1 MKFAEIAVFAED
13 DIKAPLKDLMMA
25 NRYNAAAHIF
35 DQWCPVMKVRLGEL
49 LVDAE
54 IVSSA
59 DLTEAIQV
67 SRRLGVPIGRVLLSS
82 GILSQ
87 ALLEAA
93 LEAQPLVNDGTLERS
108 RITAALKEFH
118 KSGKPIGAFLDIE
131 LNQKSKEMSEDRL
144 GELLLD
150 SDIVTQE
157 QIDKALQTSFDAGV
171 PLGSALMLQGV
182 LSPSIFPSIIR
193 IQKAIKEGSVSRDEG
208 IHEIKSTFMHWVKA
222 DVSLRRE
229 MFDEEGQ
236 PQLLGPHDSGGDEDD
251 ENYVPP
257 PASKVR
263 KSKSARLSEASLQ
276 QILKK
281 AKENE
286 PKQEADEQLEPVA
299 GNQDDSLGP
308 PPTLVELLK
317 EAGLFTQSD
326 IQRAYKRVLDDP
338 LESCKLLLCLG
349 IADEATLKTA
359 LRCHSLREQ
368 GKITDSDAIFVIKA
382 SQQQDFED
390 QLDANNNRKLQRY
403 VDPRWRKA
411 TFTRMLGGI
420 AVGACVAG
428 LSLFNKGKK

>member
-1 MKFAEIAVFAED
+1 
-13 DIKAPLKDLMMA
+13 
-25 NRYNAAAHIF
+25 
-35 DQWCPVMKVRLGEL
+35 MKVRLGEL
-49 LVDAE
+49 LVDAG

-93 LEAQPLVNDGTLERS
+93 LEAQPLVNDGTLERA
-108 RITAALKEFH
+108 RISDALKEFH
-118 KSGKPIGAFLDIE
+118 KTGKPIGAFLDIE
-131 LNQKSKEMSEDRL
+131 LEHKSKGSAEDRL
-144 GELLLD
+144 GELLMD

-193 IQKAIKEGSVSRDEG
+193 IQKAIKDGSVSREEG
-208 IHEIKSTFMHWVKA
+208 IQDIKSTFLHWVKA
-222 DVSLRRE
+222 DVSLSRE

-236 PQLLGPHDSGGDEDD
+236 PELLGPHDSGADD

-263 KSKSARLSEASLQ
+263 AKSARLSDASLEK
-276 QILKK
+276 ILKK

-286 PKQEADEQLEPVA
+286 VRQKADDDRLESL
-299 GNQDDSLGP
+299 NEKDDSLGP
-308 PPTLVELLK
+308 PPKLVELLK
-317 EAGLFTQSD
+317 EAGLFTQAD
-326 IQRAYKRVLDDP
+326 IQRAYQRVLDDP

-349 IADEATLKTA
+349 IVDESTLKTA
-359 LRCHSLREQ
+359 LRCHSLRQQ
-368 GKITDSDAIFVIKA
+368 GKISDSDAVFVIKA

-390 QLDANNNRKLQRY
+390 QLDANNDRKLQRY

-428 LSLFNKGKK
+428 LSLFGKGKK

>member
-1 MKFAEIAVFAED
+1 MKFAEIAVLAED
-13 DIKAPLKDLMMA
+13 DIKAALKDLMMA

-93 LEAQPLVNDGTLERS
+93 LEAQPLVNDGTLEKS

-131 LNQKSKEMSEDRL
+131 ISQKNKEMSEDRL

-193 IQKAIKEGSVSRDEG
+193 IQKAIKDGSVSRDEG

-236 PQLLGPHDSGGDEDD
+236 PQLLGPHDSGNEGD

-257 PASKVR
+257 PAGKVR
-263 KSKSARLSEASLQ
+263 NNARLSEASIER
-276 QILKK
+276 ILKK

-286 PKQEADEQLEPVA
+286 SRQEADEQLEPIA

-308 PPTLVELLK
+308 PPKLVELLK
-317 EAGLFTQSD
+317 EAGLFTQAD
-326 IQRAYKRVLDDP
+326 IQRAYQRVLDDP
-338 LESCKLLLCLG
+338 LASCKLLLCLG

-359 LRCHSLREQ
+359 LRCHSLRQQ
-368 GKITDSDAIFVIKA
+368 GKISDSDAIFVIKA
-382 SQQQDFED
+382 SQQQDFEE
-390 QLDANNNRKLQRY
+390 QLDANNDKKLQRY

>member
-1 MKFAEIAVFAED
+1 
-13 DIKAPLKDLMMA
+13 
-25 NRYNAAAHIF
+25 
-35 DQWCPVMKVRLGEL
+35 MKVRLGEL
-49 LVDAE
+49 LVDAD

-93 LEAQPLVNDGTLERS
+93 LEAQPLVNEGKLEKA
-108 RITAALKEFH
+108 RITEALKEFH
-118 KSGKPIGAFLDIE
+118 RSGKPIGAFLDIE
-131 LNQKSKEMSEDRL
+131 LSHKHKDSSEDRL
-144 GELLLD
+144 GDLLLD

-193 IQKAIKEGSVSRDEG
+193 IQKAIKDGSLTREEG
-208 IHEIKSTFMHWVKA
+208 IHEIKSTFVHWVKA

-229 MFDEEGQ
+229 MFDEAGQ
-236 PQLLGPHDSGGDEDD
+236 PELLGPHDSGGDD
-251 ENYVPP
+251 ESYVAP

-263 KSKSARLSEASLQ
+263 KDKSVQLSDASLER
-276 QILKK
+276 ILKK
-281 AKENE
+281 SRADEV
-286 PKQEADEQLEPVA
+286 KQEADEQLEGGGGP
-299 GNQDDSLGP
+299 DDSLGP
-308 PPTLVELLK
+308 PPKLVELLK
-317 EAGLFTQSD
+317 EAGLFTQAD
-326 IQRAYKRVLDDP
+326 IQRAYQRVLDDP
-338 LESCKLLLCLG
+338 IESCKLLLCLG

-368 GKITDSDAIFVIKA
+368 GKISDADAVFVIKA
-382 SQQQDFED
+382 SQRQDFED
-390 QLDANNNRKLQRY
+390 QLDANNDRKLQRY